1 MKDIFEK
8 GMIDRNTRLFMLKL
22 KALND
27 FRIHKNILFQN
38 LKTGKNIFPHLLMLD
53 FDLARMRDLFYSLK
67 KNEAEMKQKSEYLNS
82 AVKYISGDMSTLIN
96 RNVGFVDFVISIKLN
111 IEGIDLNKAREM
123 FVAFAGV
130 KNG

>member
-1 MKDIFEK
+1 
-8 GMIDRNTRLFMLKL
+8 
-22 KALND
+22 
-27 FRIHKNILFQN
+27 
-38 LKTGKNIFPHLLMLD
+38 MLD

-82 AVKYISGDMSTLIN
+82 AVKYISGYMSTLIN